1 MAATAVVSLELTIHR
16 IVERVQT
23 IYEDSA
29 LSIVDYAG
37 LIAAGPE
44 PGGSSAG
51 LARVLSAVKPI
62 ARELDTSVLV
72 LSQLPL
78 RFRDPRIERACLWW

>member
-1 MAATAVVSLELTIHR
+1 VATAVVSLELPIHR
-16 IVERVQT
+16 IVERVRT

-37 LIAAGPE
+37 LIAADPE
-44 PGGSSAG
+44 PDGPSAG

-62 ARELDTSVLV
+62 AHEPSL
-72 LSQLPL
+72 
-78 RFRDPRIERACLWW
+78 